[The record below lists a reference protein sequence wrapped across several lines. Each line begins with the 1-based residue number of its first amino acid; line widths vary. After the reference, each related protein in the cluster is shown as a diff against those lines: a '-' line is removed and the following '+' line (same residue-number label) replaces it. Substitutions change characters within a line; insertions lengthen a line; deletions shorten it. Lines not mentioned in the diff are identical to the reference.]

1 MDRRRGRGLR
11 FESHQET
18 LAIRAHR
25 VSAQRANKNARLE
38 QRLGCTPRKT
48 IAETCTGTAISLTF
62 QSQKA
67 YARAQNRQ
75 RLEKDFQ
82 SELHQS
88 AAWRSD
94 EAGDVTGA
102 SGEDVERR
110 NVKMGLVEE
119 IKSLRP
125 GLHIDT
131 LGGFEDLSQRR
142 IGIEE
147 PRADNGIPSQVAEG
161 AWCRP

>member
-1 MDRRRGRGLR
+1 MSTKSSG
-11 FESHQET
+11 
-18 LAIRAHR
+18 
-25 VSAQRANKNARLE
+25 
-38 QRLGCTPRKT
+38 
-48 IAETCTGTAISLTF
+48 
-62 QSQKA
+62 
-67 YARAQNRQ
+67 
-75 RLEKDFQ
+75 LEKDFQ

-88 AAWRSD
+88 AAWGSD

-119 IKSLRP
+119 IKNLRP

-131 LGGFEDLSQRR
+131 LGWFEDLSQRR

-161 AWCRP
+161 VWCRP